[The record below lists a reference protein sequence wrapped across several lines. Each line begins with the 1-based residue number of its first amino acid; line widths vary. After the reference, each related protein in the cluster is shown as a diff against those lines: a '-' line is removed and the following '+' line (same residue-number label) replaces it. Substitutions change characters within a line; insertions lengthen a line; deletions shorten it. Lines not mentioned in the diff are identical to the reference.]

1 MIHVCHIP
9 GYLGNASSIRVYLR
23 TSIEGVLLMLRKLSL
38 IAAMAA
44 ALAFPSAA
52 LAHHGGG
59 HGGGHWGGHGGGHW
73 GGHGGGHWGGHG
85 GGHWG
90 GHGHWHHGGW
100 GGYGGYGGGGYG
112 GGGYGGGGGCCGWWN
127 GRWVC
132 VHR

>member
-1 MIHVCHIP
+1 
-9 GYLGNASSIRVYLR
+9 
-23 TSIEGVLLMLRKLSL
+23 MLRKFSL

-59 HGGGHWGGHGGGHW
+59 HGHWHHGG
-73 GGHGGGHWGGHG
+73 
-85 GGHWG
+85 WG

-100 GGYGGYGGGGYG
+100 GGYGGGGYG

>member
-1 MIHVCHIP
+1 
-9 GYLGNASSIRVYLR
+9 
-23 TSIEGVLLMLRKLSL
+23 MLRRLSL

-52 LAHHGGG
+52 LAY
-59 HGGGHWGGHGGGHW
+59 
-73 GGHGGGHWGGHG
+73 GHG

-100 GGYGGYGGGGYG
+100 GGYG